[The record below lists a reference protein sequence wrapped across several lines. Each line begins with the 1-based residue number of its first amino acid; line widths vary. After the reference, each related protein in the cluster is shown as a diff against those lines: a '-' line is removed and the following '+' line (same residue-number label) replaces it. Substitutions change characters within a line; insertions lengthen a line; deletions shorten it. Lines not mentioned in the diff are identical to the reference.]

1 MGRMK
6 ELLNDE
12 PADLYGPGYSVF
24 ELENAIRNLD
34 KFTTEELAAEV
45 EGIKAVTEYLEIRMK
60 KIIARE
66 ALMEAR
72 KSVPF

>member
-6 ELLNDE
+6 DLLNDQ
-12 PADLYGPGYSVF
+12 PADLYGTGYYMF
-24 ELENAIRNLD
+24 ELENAVRSLD
-34 KFTTEELAAEV
+34 QFTTEELAAEV